1 MNNTFFNDIILFSYL
16 LRGDSLEI
24 NVSNL
29 LKVIKLSAQ
38 IIIENGGETYR
49 AEETIKF
56 IGKSF
61 DVKEIESI
69 ATPTGFYMTISING
83 EDNNTLVKRIRKR
96 TINLQKINDVNNISR
111 RLSEHSITLSEALE
125 ELEKINQKTNLE
137 NNYSILYAGLSSA
150 FFAVLFGGKLLG
162 FFTALFTGIIVALM
176 SRRFEKLHSYHFFSS
191 IFSGLII
198 AYIAISVTFF
208 TKMGNYNNIIVGC
221 MMPLLPGLAMTNAIR
236 DTIRG
241 DLISGIARATEA
253 LLVASSLAA
262 GAGITIYMAYAIGIL
277 G

>member
-1 MNNTFFNDIILFSYL
+1 MNIGFFNDIILLNHL
-16 LRGDSLEI
+16 LWGDNLEVNI
-24 NVSNL
+24 SNL

-56 IGKSF
+56 ICKSF
-61 DVKEIESI
+61 NVKEIDSI
-69 ATPTGFYMTISING
+69 ATPTGFYITISVNG
-83 EDNNTLVKRIRKR
+83 DDNNTLIKRINKR

-111 RLSEHSITLSEALE
+111 KLFQHSITLNEALE
-125 ELEKINQKTNLE
+125 ELEIINKRKDLTD
-137 NNYSILYAGLSSA
+137 NNSILYAGLSSA
-150 FFAVLFGGKLLG
+150 FFAVLFGGKLLE
-162 FFTALFTGIIVALM
+162 FLTALFTGILVAAV
-176 SRRFEKLHSYHFFSS
+176 SRRFEKLQSYQFFSS

-208 TKMGNYNNIIVGC
+208 TNMGNYNPIIVGC

-262 GAGITIYMAYAIGIL
+262 GAGVTIYMAYAIGTL
-277 G
+277 V

>member
-1 MNNTFFNDIILFSYL
+1 MEF
-16 LRGDSLEI
+16 G
-24 NVSNL
+24 VSNL

-38 IIIENGGETYR
+38 IVIENGGETYR

-56 IGKSF
+56 ICKAF
-61 DVKEIESI
+61 DISEVESI
-69 ATPTGFYMTISING
+69 ATPTGFYITISVNG
-83 EDNNTLVKRIRKR
+83 DDNNTIVKRIRKR

-111 RLSEHSITLSEALE
+111 KLSEHSITLNEALE
-125 ELEKINQKTNLE
+125 ELKQINNREDVKE
-137 NNYSILYAGLSSA
+137 NYSILYAGLSSA
-150 FFAVLFGGKLLG
+150 FFVLLFGGHLLE
-162 FFTALFTGIIVALM
+162 FFTSLITGILVAAVSKRL
-176 SRRFEKLHSYHFFSS
+176 EKLHSYHFFSS

-208 TKMGNYNNIIVGC
+208 LKIGNYNNIIVGC

-262 GAGITIYMAYAIGIL
+262 GAGIIIYMAYNIGVF
-277 G
+277 

>member
-1 MNNTFFNDIILFSYL
+1 LEFNIGS
-16 LRGDSLEI
+16 
-24 NVSNL
+24 L

-56 IGKSF
+56 ICKSF
-61 DVKEIESI
+61 NVKEIESI
-69 ATPTGFYMTISING
+69 ATPTGFYITISVNG
-83 EDNNTLVKRIRKR
+83 DDNNTLVKRIRKR

-111 RLSEHSITLSEALE
+111 KLSEHSITLNEALE
-125 ELEKINQKTNLE
+125 ELEVINKRIDSKNK
-137 NNYSILYAGLSSA
+137 YSILYAGLSSA
-150 FFAVLFGGKLLG
+150 FFTVLFGGEVLE
-162 FFTALFTGIIVALM
+162 FFTALLTGILVGAV
-176 SRRFEKLHSYHFFSS
+176 SKRFENLHSYHFFSS
-191 IFSGLII
+191 IFSGFII
-198 AYIAISVTFF
+198 ACIAISAAFLLKTE
-208 TKMGNYNNIIVGC
+208 NYNHIIVGC

-262 GAGITIYMAYAIGIL
+262 GVGVVVYMSYTIGIL
-277 G
+277 F